1 MEKTFFGR
9 NCLLGLLMVLASFFS
24 LPVAAASPESL
35 AFDELYAGV
44 SSRGLVLSD
53 KLVSLDGNTVTIQ
66 GFMAPPLKP
75 TINFFVLTAVP
86 MSICPFC
93 STDADW
99 PDNIIV
105 VNLSEPVVSLPFDS
119 PIQVTG
125 RLLLGSEV
133 DPDTGFV
140 SQIRIQAED
149 LSQL

>member
-66 GFMAPPLKP
+66 GFYGAAAEAYDQ
-75 TINFFVLTAVP
+75 FFCADRGADVDLPILFNGCRLAGQYYCGKFIRTRSFPAV
-86 MSICPFC
+86 
-93 STDADW
+93 
-99 PDNIIV
+99 
-105 VNLSEPVVSLPFDS
+105 
-119 PIQVTG
+119 
-125 RLLLGSEV
+125 
-133 DPDTGFV
+133 
-140 SQIRIQAED
+140 
-149 LSQL
+149 